1 MQKTTPPMAPSIVF
15 FGLTDG
21 SNLCLP
27 NIKPVIRAHESVTHA
42 ATNAKNIIC
51 HVPSVISASN
61 IKEVK
66 PETANIEKNQ
76 VEITFPSSGF
86 SFINVYT
93 INTNKEHVKMK
104 GKIIAYTL
112 VSSTYL
118 ASIGRIDKGYIDI
131 ESGMFLCKP
140 LQRSISY
147 IALTERNAAKTTNK
161 GVPEKYMHGR
171 TTNRNT
177 IDDIVL
183 TNIDY
188 TFPYLLCRV

>member
-1 MQKTTPPMAPSIVF
+1 VQKTTPPIAPSIVF
-15 FGLTDG
+15 LGLTDG

-27 NIKPVIRAHESVTHA
+27 KSIPVIRAHESVTQA
-42 ATNAKNIIC
+42 AIKAKNIIC
-51 HVPSVISASN
+51 HVPSVKSASN
-61 IKEVK
+61 INEVK

-76 VEITFPSSGF
+76 VVITFPSSGL

-93 INTNKEHVKMK
+93 LNTMKEHVKIK
-104 GKIIAYTL
+104 GKIISYTL
-112 VSSTYL
+112 LSSIYL
-118 ASIGRIDKGYIDI
+118 AIIGRSDKEYIEIDRGV
-131 ESGMFLCKP
+131 FLCKL

-147 IALTERNAAKTTNK
+147 IALTERNKTKATNK
-161 GVPEKYMHGR
+161 GVPEKYIHGR

-177 IDDIVL
+177 TDDNVL